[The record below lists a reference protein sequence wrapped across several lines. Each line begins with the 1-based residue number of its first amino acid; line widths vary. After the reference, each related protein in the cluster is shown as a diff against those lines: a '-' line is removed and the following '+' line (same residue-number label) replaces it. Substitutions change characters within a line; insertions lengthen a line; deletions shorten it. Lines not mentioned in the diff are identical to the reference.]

1 VGEFAPPKK
10 EVFSRADCM
19 LEKLG
24 VFKPLKLGVFKPLKL
39 GVWSCSDRLVD
50 DSGVSKLVENIFKDN
65 LWFTVIVVLIK
76 VVKMFERGLEL
87 EWRVREI
94 GDRETRGRGGGSAH
108 VKWKMTFKK

>member
-10 EVFSRADCM
+10 EVFSRAEDCM
-19 LEKLG
+19 LEKLGVFKPLKLG

-65 LWFTVIVVLIK
+65 LWFTVIGVLIS
-76 VVKMFERGLEL
+76 
-87 EWRVREI
+87 
-94 GDRETRGRGGGSAH
+94 GRN
-108 VKWKMTFKK
+108 V